1 MGDLEAWR
9 DLIERTLAE
18 HVVDPVSHGDIR
30 LYTVFDRAGDHYL
43 VMAVGWDGTQR
54 VHAPLLHVDIL
65 DGKVWVQHDGTEAWH
80 RAPLRGGVASR
91 ASRSCSPSS
100 TRRAASTPTTPPP
113 DGAAVVC
120 RPPWTA

>member
-65 DGKVWVQHDGTEAWH
+65 DGKVWVQHDGTEAGIA
-80 RAPLRGGVASR
+80 RLFAEAGVPRESIVLAFKHPSR
-91 ASRSCSPSS
+91 RKY
-100 TRRAASTPTTPPP
+100 TNYAA
-113 DGAAVVC
+113 A
-120 RPPWTA
+120 